1 MQPSRGHSLVAAMTA
16 LVLVVSLE
24 WAVLASPVAA
34 KPQRHHTADHHHSMV
49 RAVAAATS
57 DATAR
62 RRVRLQRRAHVESTV
77 VAVVRRARHGRPAK
91 RARATADA
99 FGWGAATA
107 VRRERATASARAAA
121 WAPTRAKARAK
132 AQARALRRARTKARH
147 RAVRAADHAAR
158 AAAAHQANTRA
169 RVWAHELA
177 AYRAWDMLPGHPV
190 AKRYRA
196 TRTVVV
202 TARRSVRVRVHVRAR
217 ARVTAVSR
225 PHIKTNPVGH
235 ATVAV
240 VGHGRSRARA
250 VRRSRVRVTVT
261 VVARA
266 PTFRIA
272 RRHARYRAK
281 HRASRHAHEEAAA
294 RAHRRARH
302 AALHRARHVARKR
315 ALHHA
320 RPKAARRAKRLARLD
335 RIVPSNPTTWIR
347 YAPRHLTPRPG
358 PLFNNPYGSWTSR
371 RTLLAHVIH
380 AIKSSPGYRLTRDP
394 HTHKR
399 LRCPT
404 NPKYYPSE
412 IKIAVYSIAD
422 MRFAD
427 ALVAAKKRCVS
438 VQVLMNS
445 HLTVTTSH
453 SWGHI
458 IHVLG
463 KRKKHHWHRQRTFAH
478 RCTNGCLGTSVLHSK
493 IYLFSRS
500 GHADSTVMTGSS
512 NMTTNAVGVQWNDL
526 YTINGDSR
534 LYSQY
539 RSMFRRMVPDHWA
552 RGPYV
557 YRDGAYTSTFY
568 PFRRATKATDRT
580 MRDLRTIKCT
590 GARGGTGIN
599 RHTVIYIA
607 MHAWF
612 SDRGAYLARKVRRLY
627 NQGCYV
633 RILYSFLAHADYQ
646 LLTHGTNH
654 RMLVRRVLFAGR
666 LGLVAVKYSH
676 MKMMAVSGHVGTN
689 RRARVVWTGSNN
701 WVNKSLHADEV
712 TLRIRSA
719 AAYRR
724 YVRHWRFML
733 HRRSSAHWAKFT
745 EPEGGGRAP

>member
-1 MQPSRGHSLVAAMTA
+1 MQPSRGHSLVAAVTA
-16 LVLVVSLE
+16 LVLAVSLE

-34 KPQRHHTADHHHSMV
+34 KPQRQHAADHHSSV
-49 RAVAAATS
+49 RAAATAQAS
-57 DATAR
+57 AWAR
-62 RRVRLQRRAHVESTV
+62 RSVRVKRPARVEVTV

-91 RARATADA
+91 
-99 FGWGAATA
+99 
-107 VRRERATASARAAA
+107 TASATAAA
-121 WAPTRAKARAK
+121 WAWGKGYATRRARARASDTASAKGSTRAKARAMAHRK
-132 AQARALRRARTKARH
+132 AVEGARERARARAGRLAAR
-147 RAVRAADHAAR
+147 AAR
-158 AAAAHQANTRA
+158 AAARHQARA
-169 RVWAHELA
+169 RARLWAHDLA
-177 AYRAWDMLPGHPV
+177 ANRAWRKLPGYPV
-190 AKRYRA
+190 AKRVR
-196 TRTVVV
+196 V
-202 TARRSVRVRVHVRAR
+202 TYTAVSHARRTVRVHVHVRER

-225 PHIKTNPVGH
+225 PKIKTNPVGR
-235 ATVAV
+235 ATVTK
-240 VGHGRSRARA
+240 VGRGRSKARA
-250 VRRSRVRVTVT
+250 TRWGRARVRVSI
-261 VVARA
+261 VARA
-266 PTFRIA
+266 PTRGMA
-272 RRHARYRAK
+272 RRHARAAAV
-281 HRASRHAHEEAAA
+281 HRARGLARERARA
-294 RAHRRARH
+294 RAHYRARH
-302 AALHRARHVARKR
+302 AALHRARTVARKR
-315 ALHHA
+315 ALRHA
-320 RPKAARRAKRLARLD
+320 RHKAARRAKRLARLD
-335 RIVPSNPTTWIR
+335 RIDPSNPTTWIR

-358 PLFNNPYGSWTSR
+358 PLFNNPYGSWKSR

-394 HTHKR
+394 RTHKR

-427 ALVAAKKRCVS
+427 ALIAAKKRCVS

-445 HLTVTTSH
+445 HLTATTSH
-453 SWGHI
+453 SWGRI
-458 IHVLG
+458 IHALG

-493 IYLFSRS
+493 IYLFSRA

-526 YTINGDSR
+526 YTVNGDPR

-557 YRDGAYTSTFY
+557 YRDGRYTSTFY
-568 PFRRATKATDRT
+568 PFRRATRATDRT

-599 RHTVIYIA
+599 GHTVIYIA

-612 SDRGAYLARKVRRLY
+612 SDRGEYLAREVRRLY
-627 NQGCYV
+627 NEGCYV
-633 RILYSFLAHADYQ
+633 RILYSFLSHGDYQ
-646 LLTHGTNH
+646 LLTRGTNH

-676 MKMMAVSGHVGTN
+676 MKMMAVSGHVGSN

-701 WVNKSLHADEV
+701 WVAKSLHADEV
-712 TLRIRSA
+712 TLRIRSV

-724 YVRHWRFML
+724 YVRHWKFML